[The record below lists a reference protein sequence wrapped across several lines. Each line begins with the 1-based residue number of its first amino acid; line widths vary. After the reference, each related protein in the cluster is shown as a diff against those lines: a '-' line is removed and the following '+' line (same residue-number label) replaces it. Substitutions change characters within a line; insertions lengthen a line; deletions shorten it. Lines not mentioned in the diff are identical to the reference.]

1 MMPTHISLDQLYKS
15 QCKPPSDS
23 QRNNNLTQIK
33 VGARGKQN
41 DSVTDLLR
49 SIWLSSGHGSSNALE
64 ASRAPARRDG
74 AGDVHRRRCGQQQGG
89 GPAPDLSGKGVCKFA
104 DPNVVNGCF
113 KSFGQGTKFTTNPRG
128 RVDCC
133 VTFQGNDCLCE
144 MKKAWAADKKG
155 TGAQNKVDC
164 VRNRKC

>member
-1 MMPTHISLDQLYKS
+1 MAAAMLSRQ
-15 QCKPPSDS
+15 
-23 QRNNNLTQIK
+23 
-33 VGARGKQN
+33 VGLLLA
-41 DSVTDLLR
+41 VT
-49 SIWLSSGHGSSNALE
+49 ALVMCTVV
-64 ASRAPARRDG
+64 AVA
-74 AGDVHRRRCGQQQGG
+74 QQQGG